1 VGVDLS
7 PALEVA
13 HAGHG
18 IHGPAWAL
26 AAIAI
31 AAMVIPL
38 IVLGFVGRFFLR
50 AAKRDAEAEQRRVER
65 PPGAP
70 S

>member
-1 VGVDLS
+1 MDLS
-7 PALEVA
+7 AVFELA
-13 HAGHG
+13 HGGHG
-18 IHGPAWAL
+18 IHGPGWAL

-50 AAKRDAEAEQRRVER
+50 AAKRDEDARLHE
-65 PPGAP
+65 
-70 S
+70 

>member
-1 VGVDLS
+1 MDLS
-7 PALEVA
+7 PLFELA

-38 IVLGFVGRFFLR
+38 LVLGYIGRVFLR
-50 AAKRDAEAEQRRVER
+50 AAKRDEEARLRER
-65 PPGAP
+65 GGTAP
-70 S
+70 

>member
-1 VGVDLS
+1 MELS
-7 PALEVA
+7 AALELA
-13 HAGHG
+13 HAGHA

-38 IVLGFVGRFFLR
+38 AILGFVGRFFLR
-50 AAKRDAEAEQRRVER
+50 AAKRDEEARLRE
-65 PPGAP
+65 
-70 S
+70 

>member
-1 VGVDLS
+1 MDITAVFDI
-7 PALEVA
+7 A

-38 IVLGFVGRFFLR
+38 LVLGYIGRVFLR
-50 AAKRDAEAEQRRVER
+50 AAKRDEEARLHE
-65 PPGAP
+65 
-70 S
+70 

>member
-1 VGVDLS
+1 MDLS
-7 PALEVA
+7 AALEIA

-38 IVLGFVGRFFLR
+38 IVLGFVGRFFWR
-50 AAKRDAEAEQRRVER
+50 AAKRDEEARLRE
-65 PPGAP
+65 
-70 S
+70 

>member
-1 VGVDLS
+1 MDFTVVFD
-7 PALEVA
+7 VA
-13 HAGHG
+13 HGGHG

-38 IVLGFVGRFFLR
+38 LVLGYVGRVFVR
-50 AAKRDAEAEQRRVER
+50 AAKRDEEARLRER
-65 PPGAP
+65 
-70 S
+70 

>member
-1 VGVDLS
+1 MDPSPLFDL
-7 PALEVA
+7 A

-38 IVLGFVGRFFLR
+38 LILGFVGRFFLR
-50 AAKRDAEAEQRRVER
+50 AAKRDEDARLRER
-65 PPGAP
+65 GGTAP
-70 S
+70 

>member
-1 VGVDLS
+1 MDVTAMFDL
-7 PALEVA
+7 A

-31 AAMVIPL
+31 AAMVIPM
-38 IVLGFVGRFFLR
+38 IVLAYVGRVFVR
-50 AAKRDAEAEQRRVER
+50 AAKRDEEAHLHER
-65 PPGAP
+65 
-70 S
+70 

>member
-1 VGVDLS
+1 MDLS
-7 PALEVA
+7 PLFELA

-31 AAMVIPL
+31 AAMVIPMVAL
-38 IVLGFVGRFFLR
+38 VFVGRYFVR
-50 AAKRDAEAEQRRVER
+50 AAKRDEEARLH
-65 PPGAP
+65 PPGGPA

>member
-1 VGVDLS
+1 MDLS
-7 PALEVA
+7 AVFELA
-13 HAGHG
+13 HAGHAS
-18 IHGPAWAL
+18 HGPAWAL

-50 AAKRDAEAEQRRVER
+50 AAKRDEEARLRER
-65 PPGAP
+65 GGAA

>member
-1 VGVDLS
+1 MDPSAIFEL
-7 PALEVA
+7 A
-13 HAGHG
+13 HLGHG

-38 IVLGFVGRFFLR
+38 IILGFVGRFFLR
-50 AAKRDAEAEQRRVER
+50 EARRDEEARLRER
-65 PPGAP
+65 GGTAP
-70 S
+70 